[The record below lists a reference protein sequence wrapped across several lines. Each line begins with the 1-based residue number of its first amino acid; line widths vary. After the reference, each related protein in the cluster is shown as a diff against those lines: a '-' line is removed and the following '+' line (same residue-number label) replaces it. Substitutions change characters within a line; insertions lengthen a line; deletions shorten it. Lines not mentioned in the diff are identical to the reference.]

1 MSDGLLEPLFCPKCS
16 YDLRG
21 SAGERCPECGHDL
34 SEFRAGLPVIP
45 WTARRLR
52 GRMSAF
58 WATVWMVSLRKRG
71 FLNKFGQV
79 VEYRDARRFQVW
91 VVLHAYLPMLVATVY
106 LYVMAPPGAG
116 VNSGWSTKTLGGFPF
131 PFNRVEQ
138 TTLGL
143 AYAAYWPAVLVHVG
157 YLLFLFAATGVQS
170 YFFHPKSVPVRLQNN
185 AVAMSYYMAAPL
197 ALTTLMYVGLT
208 AALAISS
215 LWIDIEPRLLMGILL
230 HIQAVGSLIGGLV
243 WTWELLFHSGRKMMP
258 QEEARWWV
266 MAAALPVLWM
276 AMGVICV
283 AVIPA
288 VVFYVL
294 VAVRSLTG

>member
-1 MSDGLLEPLFCPKCS
+1 MSDALLEPLYCPACS

-34 SEFRAGLPVIP
+34 AELRAGLPVIP

-52 GRMSAF
+52 GRVSAF

-79 VEYRDARRFQVW
+79 VEYRDARRFQYV
-91 VVLHAYLPMLVATVY
+91 VVLHAYLPLLVATVY
-106 LYVMAPPGAG
+106 LYVMAPPGAA
-116 VNSGWSTKTLGGFPF
+116 VNGGWAEVYRRTHHPTEP
-131 PFNRVEQ
+131 

-143 AYAAYWPAVLVHVG
+143 AYAAYWPAVLVHAG

-185 AVAMSYYMAAPL
+185 AVAMSYYLAAPL
-197 ALTTLMYVGLT
+197 AWSPVVFTALSAAVAFWLDFEPRLETGIIMHGLAAVGVGLT
-208 AALAISS
+208 FIGM
-215 LWIDIEPRLLMGILL
+215 WRK
-230 HIQAVGSLIGGLV
+230 LIVLGLK
-243 WTWELLFHSGRKMMP
+243 TMP
-258 QEEARWWV
+258 HEKVRWWV
-266 MAAALPVLWM
+266 MAAALPVIWM
-276 AMGVICV
+276 ALGVICV

-288 VVFYVL
+288 VVLYVL